1 MLAHAGNE
9 QAPDSKKSK
18 GTRIRPMGLLHE
30 ARPYFVARRKNPH
43 PGPPPEYMGRGK
55 EARVAT
61 KMGTHVIITSAALLV
76 IFPQRRTILPMRHVI
91 SALVI
96 NEPGVLA
103 NVAGMFAARGFNIDS
118 LVVGRT
124 DDQSISRMTIVVDA
138 DDNTLEQVRKQ
149 LAKLVPVT
157 KVRDFA
163 GTRYV
168 ERDLA
173 LISVAAT
180 AENRGEIIQVAN
192 VFGGRI
198 VDVSDTGLIVE
209 LTAAEEKIEDFLE
222 LVRPYGVKELAR
234 TGVIAMSRGLQT
246 GEKTGAASAGAP
258 VKRKRSLSAP
268 ATVALPPS

>member
-1 MLAHAGNE
+1 
-9 QAPDSKKSK
+9 
-18 GTRIRPMGLLHE
+18 
-30 ARPYFVARRKNPH
+30 
-43 PGPPPEYMGRGK
+43 
-55 EARVAT
+55 
-61 KMGTHVIITSAALLV
+61 
-76 IFPQRRTILPMRHVI
+76 MRHVI

-124 DDQSISRMTIVVDA
+124 DDPTYSRMTIVVDA

-173 LISVAAT
+173 LICVACTGA
-180 AENRGEIIQVAN
+180 NRGEVIEIAN
-192 VFGGRI
+192 VFQGRI
-198 VDVSDTGLIVE
+198 VDVADSSLVVE
-209 LTAAEEKIEDFLE
+209 LTGAEDKIQDFIE
-222 LVRPYGVKELAR
+222 LVRPYGLKELAR
-234 TGVIAMSRGLQT
+234 SGVIAMARGMQPA
-246 GEKTGAASAGAP
+246 EKAGGP
-258 VKRKRSLSAP
+258 GVSESGKRKRSLHAP
-268 ATVALPPS
+268 AAAALPPS

>member
-1 MLAHAGNE
+1 
-9 QAPDSKKSK
+9 
-18 GTRIRPMGLLHE
+18 
-30 ARPYFVARRKNPH
+30 
-43 PGPPPEYMGRGK
+43 
-55 EARVAT
+55 
-61 KMGTHVIITSAALLV
+61 
-76 IFPQRRTILPMRHVI
+76 MRHVI

-124 DDQSISRMTIVVDA
+124 EEPAISRMTIVVDA

-157 KVRDFA
+157 YVRDLA
-163 GTRYV
+163 GKRYV

-173 LISVAAT
+173 LICVAAT
-180 AENRGEIIQVAN
+180 ADNRGEIIQIAN
-192 VFGGRI
+192 VFGGKI
-198 VDVSDTGLIVE
+198 VDVCESSLMIE
-209 LTAAEEKIEDFLE
+209 LSGEEQKIEDFLE

-234 TGVIAMSRGLQT
+234 TGVIAMARGMQP
-246 GEKTGAASAGAP
+246 GEKSSSAASAP
-258 VKRKRSLSAP
+258 VKRKRSLAAP